1 MGVGVFADSLVVDGI
16 EVEFGQHFSFGDF
29 VVGDHEFFQ
38 FFAEHHLH
46 LPVLTARSLQ
56 LLE

>member
-1 MGVGVFADSLVVDGI
+1 MGVFADSLVVDGI